1 MLYAAARLRS
11 EVLRRA
17 GNNRR
22 TDARLIFSRAAIAY
36 RYLEKNTSTGS
47 IEPYC
52 VPTHGQCPRRLDPEA
67 YLREVL
73 HKIADHPINR
83 IDEFLPWNLTLS
95 KPNQAEQSARAA

>member
-1 MLYAAARLRS
+1 MEAQGDA
-11 EVLRRA
+11 RRA
-17 GNNRR
+17 TKDIAPPRNGPPPN
-22 TDARLIFSRAAIAY
+22 AAIAY